1 MLVFL
6 CQVKYFNK
14 AVFILKM
21 FYMKWEV
28 EMGGEGHICMRF
40 SASCRKR
47 PKKKKN
53 LKSKVKM

>member
-47 PKKKKN
+47 PKKKKI
-53 LKSKVKM
+53 